1 MQAEIKKFPGKP
13 LGCDTFRTPFGCR
26 TFPDDNE
33 AVNFA
38 EIILKLLFEAG
49 WTRNETTHLMA
60 TVD

>member
-1 MQAEIKKFPGKP
+1 MRAKIKKFPGKP
-13 LGCDTFRTPFGCR
+13 LGCDTFRMR

-38 EIILKLLFEAG
+38 EITLKLLFEAG